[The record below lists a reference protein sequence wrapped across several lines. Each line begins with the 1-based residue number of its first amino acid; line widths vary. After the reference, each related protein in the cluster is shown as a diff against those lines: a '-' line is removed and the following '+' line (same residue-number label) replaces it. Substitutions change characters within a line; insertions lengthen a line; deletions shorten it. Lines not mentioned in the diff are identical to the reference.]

1 MQHQH
6 GATPRPR
13 RSRAKLEGGD
23 AAEAG
28 CEAMPARLGKQVG
41 GAFNGFPAANA
52 EGFWAGRPSKQL
64 EGDPAGKRRRHV
76 FSGAE
81 QRPDDLSREWCHIE
95 DHPKWFKPE
104 HYRSNMNK
112 MQSLPWDNPRF
123 RNWVA
128 VARACHSVERALAAA
143 LQPLDLKPAQLDV
156 LMNLYRHPG
165 MSQHDLARKLLVGRS
180 NITMLLPQLERR
192 ALVRRE
198 TDGKDRRV
206 LRLFLTH
213 SGEVLLMDAL
223 KVHMALIEKVMAAS
237 TPAECDLVGEQMRR
251 IAEALRID

>member
-1 MQHQH
+1 
-6 GATPRPR
+6 
-13 RSRAKLEGGD
+13 
-23 AAEAG
+23 
-28 CEAMPARLGKQVG
+28 
-41 GAFNGFPAANA
+41 
-52 EGFWAGRPSKQL
+52 
-64 EGDPAGKRRRHV
+64 
-76 FSGAE
+76 
-81 QRPDDLSREWCHIE
+81 
-95 DHPKWFKPE
+95 
-104 HYRSNMNK
+104 

-143 LQPLDLKPAQLDV
+143 LHPLDLKPAQLDV

-192 ALVRRE
+192 ALVKRE

-213 SGEVLLMDAL
+213 SGEALLMDAL

-237 TPAECDLVGEQMRR
+237 TPDECDFVGEHMRR